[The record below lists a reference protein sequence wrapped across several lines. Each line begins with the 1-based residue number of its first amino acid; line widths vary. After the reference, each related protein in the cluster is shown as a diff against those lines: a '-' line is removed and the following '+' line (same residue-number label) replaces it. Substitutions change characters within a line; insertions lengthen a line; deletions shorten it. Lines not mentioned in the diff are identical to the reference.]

1 MHITHLL
8 KRNIFTGLWHRTLPT
23 QHSTSVQTQSSPSC
37 SLTNSQPTHPPLQPL
52 QKVKHNAGVTPTCK
66 DAN

>member
-23 QHSTSVQTQSSPSC
+23 QHGTSVQTQSLPSC
-37 SLTNSQPTHPPLQPL
+37 SQTNSQQTRPPLQPL
-52 QKVKHNAGVTPTCK
+52 QKMNHNAGVTPTRK

>member
-8 KRNIFTGLWHRTLPT
+8 KRNIFTGLRHRTLPT

-37 SLTNSQPTHPPLQPL
+37 SLTNSQPL
-52 QKVKHNAGVTPTCK
+52 QKMNHNAGVTPTCK